1 MLCKYGIRMDNF
13 KLETLRRALE
23 YTEEHLSGDFLQ
35 KECAAAAMCSLSG
48 LQKLFRYVF
57 HISIGDY
64 VTRRRMTLAAR
75 ALKSGR
81 SVLDTALDYGYR
93 SPEAFARA
101 FIRVWG
107 ITPQRYAKNRSFTG
121 LFPKLDFPQT
131 AEYKGEL
138 IMKNRFDIT
147 ELYDRIRSKEGK
159 YVLCFDTCYLDNIN
173 KTYGRKFGD
182 AAIRESLS
190 RIEQACGDDMFMFR
204 IGGDEY
210 VLATDCSEPEAVKSI
225 ALSVMSHNGETIN
238 CDGVEL
244 PISLRA
250 GAIKLT
256 HDSCT
261 KYSILFNE
269 LVDAPSNTP
278 ETFYMN

>member
-1 MLCKYGIRMDNF
+1 MDNF
-13 KLETLRRALE
+13 KLEALRRALE

-35 KECAAAAMCSLSG
+35 KECAAASMCSLSG

-57 HISIGDY
+57 NISIGDY
-64 VTRRRMTLAAR
+64 VTRRRMTVAAR

-107 ITPQRYAKNRSFTG
+107 ITPQRYAKNRSFTE
-121 LFPKLDFPQT
+121 LFPKLYLPQT
-131 AEYKGEL
+131 AEYKGGV

-147 ELYDRIRSKEGK
+147 ELYDRIHSKEGK
-159 YVLCFDTCYLDNIN
+159 YVICFDTYSLDSIN
-173 KTYGRKFGD
+173 KTYGRKAGD

-190 RIEQACGDDMFMFR
+190 RIEKACGDDMFMFR

-210 VLATDCSEPEAVKSI
+210 VLVTDCSEPEAVKSV
-225 ALSVMSHNGETIN
+225 ALSVLSHNGETVD
-238 CDGVEL
+238 CDGAEL

-269 LVDAPSNTP
+269 LVDAPSDTP
-278 ETFYMN
+278 EAFEMN

>member
-1 MLCKYGIRMDNF
+1 MDNF

-35 KECAAAAMCSLSG
+35 KECAAASMCSLSG

-93 SPEAFARA
+93 SPEAFTRA

-107 ITPQRYAKNRSFTG
+107 ITPQRYAKNRSFTE

-131 AEYKGEL
+131 AEHKGGEV

-147 ELYDRIRSKEGK
+147 ELYDHIRSKEGK
-159 YVLCFDTCYLDNIN
+159 YVLCFDTCCLDNIN
-173 KTYGRKFGD
+173 KTYGRKAGD
-182 AAIRESLS
+182 AVIRESLN

-210 VLATDCSEPEAVKSI
+210 VLVTDCSEPEEVKSI
-225 ALSVMSHNGETIN
+225 ALSVMSHNGEMIN
-238 CDGVEL
+238 CDGIEL

-256 HDSCT
+256 HDNST
-261 KYSILFNE
+261 KHSILFNE
-269 LVDAPSNTP
+269 LVGAPSDTP
-278 ETFYMN
+278 EGFAMD